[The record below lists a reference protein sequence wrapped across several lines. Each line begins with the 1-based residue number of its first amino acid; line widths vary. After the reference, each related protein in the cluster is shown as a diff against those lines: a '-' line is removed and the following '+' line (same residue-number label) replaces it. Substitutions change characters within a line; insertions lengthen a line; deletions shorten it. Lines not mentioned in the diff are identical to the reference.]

1 MRRIIM
7 DNRYLLPVLL
17 AAVIVTLG
25 CSGTQPAQ
33 EEGSVEGTSSATVQE
48 PARIA
53 VSDLKQK
60 LESGEKFLLIDVRED
75 WELEADGAIEGAI
88 HIPVAELD
96 ARMPD
101 IPKDVELVFY

>member
-1 MRRIIM
+1 MM
-7 DNRYLLPVLL
+7 SNRSLMPVVLV
-17 AAVIVTLG
+17 AMMVTLR
-25 CSGTQPAQ
+25 CSDTQPQDAAQ
-33 EEGSVEGTSSATVQE
+33 VEEGSEVAIQE
-48 PARIA
+48 PGRIA

>member
-1 MRRIIM
+1 MAS
-7 DNRYLLPVLL
+7 NQWL
-17 AAVIVTLG
+17 ATLILASAVATLR

-33 EEGSVEGTSSATVQE
+33 NSAPTDTAADVLIAE

-60 LESGEKFLLIDVRED
+60 LESGERFLLIDVRED